1 MEGTIGPEIMPL
13 IVTLVVLPLSHN

>member
-13 IVTLVVLPLSHN
+13 IVALVVLPLSHN